1 MNQKVFKHFLSLFPI
16 NFQRPQSRFFFLHF
30 YKTHSDGGK
39 APHFFDTQSKKR
51 GPSFF
56 LLIFNGRKA
65 VFLPRAE
72 AEKCEAFCQ
81 SNNYKRKLFV
91 FVLIVSGA
99 VFGEGQPLSEA
110 TSV

>member
-16 NFQRPQSRFFFLHF
+16 NFQRPQSRFFLHL

-56 LLIFNGRKA
+56 LLIFNGRKRRFFA
-65 VFLPRAE
+65 PDRG
-72 AEKCEAFCQ
+72 
-81 SNNYKRKLFV
+81 RK
-91 FVLIVSGA
+91 IRSI
-99 VFGEGQPLSEA
+99 LSVEQL
-110 TSV
+110 